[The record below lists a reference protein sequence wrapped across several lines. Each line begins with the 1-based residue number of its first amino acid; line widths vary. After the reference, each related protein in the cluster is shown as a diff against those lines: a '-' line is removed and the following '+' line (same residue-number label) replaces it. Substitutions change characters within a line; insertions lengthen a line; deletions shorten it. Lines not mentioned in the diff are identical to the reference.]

1 MIEYRENY
9 SKVLLEKNKQ
19 KKTMSQKALNQML

>member
-9 SKVLLEKNKQ
+9 SKLLLEKNKQ
-19 KKTMSQKALNQML
+19 KKRMNQKALNQML